1 MFPPVGELE
10 SPTNSM
16 IMDGLWPVKLHVDVI
31 IKLPMRIE
39 KGASVAVVVRRSWAN
54 LVGVRVFLRHNNS
67 PEKEIR
73 GSDDSHIITAKM
85 LDSEDRNGLW
95 IELNTEENRKDA
107 AVKRASFFI
116 PWNEVLSVVVA
127 EGFSPAM
134 RDEVRRMGF

>member
-1 MFPPVGELE
+1 M
-10 SPTNSM
+10 
-16 IMDGLWPVKLHVDVI
+16 K
-31 IKLPMRIE
+31 IE

-54 LVGVRVFLRHNNS
+54 LVGVRVFLRHNIS
-67 PEKEIR
+67 PEREIR

-116 PWNEVLSVVVA
+116 PWSEVLSVVVG
-127 EGFSPAM
+127 EDFSPAM
-134 RDEVRRMGF
+134 REEGRRMGF